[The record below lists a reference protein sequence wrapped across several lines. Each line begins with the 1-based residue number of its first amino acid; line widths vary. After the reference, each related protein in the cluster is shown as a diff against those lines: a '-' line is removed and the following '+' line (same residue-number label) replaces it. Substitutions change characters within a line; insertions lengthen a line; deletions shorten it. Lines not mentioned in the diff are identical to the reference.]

1 MKTPICDFVN
11 EYVNKK
17 SHRLHVPGH
26 KGSGFLGVEKFDITE
41 IDGADDLYCPS
52 SIILESEE
60 NASKIYNCPTYY
72 TTEGSSHAIRAMV
85 YLVNLYAK
93 RNGKS
98 TKILATRNVHKSF
111 LTVTMLLDIDVD
123 FINTSENGSYLSSN
137 LNAEVLDNYL
147 KTLKELPCAL
157 YITSPDYLG
166 NTADIKEIKKVLN
179 KYDIYLLVDNA
190 HGAYLKFLDD
200 SLFPIDLGADMCASS
215 AHKTLPVLT
224 GGAYLHLS
232 NNAYNLFKGDVLT
245 ALTTFGSTSPSYL
258 TLQSLDYANKI
269 LSTTF
274 KGDLKTTIKKIN
286 ELKVKLK
293 ELSYTICDSE
303 PLKITIKTKPY
314 GYLVEDFIKILYKNN
329 TIPEFYDTDY
339 IVLSFSPSTDL
350 STYDAVYSLLKN
362 IDKKESVCD
371 NIPKITKYKKALSI
385 KDAIFSKHEIVDA
398 SKSENKI
405 YADINIHCP
414 PAVPIVIPGE
424 IITKEVI
431 NTFIYYNIDKVKIVK
446 Q

>member
-26 KGSGFLGVEKFDITE
+26 KGSGFLGVEKYDITE

-52 SIILESEE
+52 SIILESEQ
-60 NASKIYNCPTYY
+60 NASTIYNCPTYY

-85 YLVNLYAK
+85 YLINIYAK
-93 RNGKS
+93 RFKKNA
-98 TKILATRNVHKSF
+98 KILATRNVHKSF
-111 LTVTMLLDIDVD
+111 LTATALLDIDVD
-123 FINTSENGSYLSSN
+123 FICANENGSYLTTN
-137 LNAEVLDNYL
+137 LTPEILDNYL

-166 NTADIKEIKKVLN
+166 NTQDIKGLKEVLS
-179 KYDIYLLVDNA
+179 KYDMLFIVDNA
-190 HGAYLKFLDD
+190 HGAYLKFLDS

-232 NNAYNLFKGDVLT
+232 NDAYKLLGDSALT

-258 TLQSLDYANKI
+258 TLQSLDNANRL

-274 KGDLKTTIKKIN
+274 KSDLKTTIQKIN
-286 ELKVKLK
+286 DLKKKLK
-293 ELSYTICDSE
+293 AISYTICDSE

-314 GYLVEDFIKILYKNN
+314 GYLVEDFIKILYSNDI
-329 TIPEFYDTDY
+329 IPEFYDNNY
-339 IVLSFSPSTDL
+339 VVLSFSPNTSN
-350 STYDAVYSLLKN
+350 STYEAVYNLLKG
-362 IDKKESVCD
+362 ITKRDSICD
-371 NIPKITKYKKALSI
+371 DIPKITSFKKAISI
-385 KDAIFSKHEIVDA
+385 KEAVFSDFEIIDAT
-398 SKSENKI
+398 KSENRI

-414 PAVPIVIPGE
+414 PAVPIIIPGE
-424 IITKEVI
+424 VITKEVI
-431 NTFIYYNIDKVKIVK
+431 ETFIYYNIDKVKVVK
-446 Q
+446 E